1 MGMGIAG
8 SEFDDET
15 YGITAPGDGYIFHNA
30 IDDTYLGNMV
40 FATGA
45 EGSENKIIF
54 AAGGFDSGLTQM
66 EITPGVNVHIEIDT
80 PSTSP
85 TTGALT
91 VVGGVGVQGDM
102 NVEGSVFI
110 EGTITFGGSGTTVET
125 ANLSVTDPFVFVGT
139 NNQSDIVDLAFIGEY
154 ATTISTIT
162 KTVTN
167 KALASNV
174 ATLTTSDAHT
184 YLVGDVVV
192 VTDVDATFNGTFNIT
207 EVGGGGTTFSY
218 AKVAGNVSSTA
229 VSPTGTAAV
238 SARRKFAGVAR
249 DASDGVIK
257 VFKDATTKPTSTV
270 NFAEAGLAFADVRL
284 GGLEATGTVSLSSST
299 SIGNV
304 SGTEISYLDGV
315 TSSIQTQLNAKAVY
329 PTQTGEI
336 GKFLTT
342 DGTIASWAS
351 VSQVPS
357 QSGNSGKYLTTNGTN
372 ASWADG
378 STLDV
383 NPQIFML
390 MGA

>member
-1 MGMGIAG
+1 
-8 SEFDDET
+8 
-15 YGITAPGDGYIFHNA
+15 
-30 IDDTYLGNMV
+30 
-40 FATGA
+40 
-45 EGSENKIIF
+45 
-54 AAGGFDSGLTQM
+54 
-66 EITPGVNVHIEIDT
+66 
-80 PSTSP
+80 
-85 TTGALT
+85 
-91 VVGGVGVQGDM
+91 M